1 MFILKNQF
9 QNSSFSQ
16 YCDLGTD
23 HIRVIG
29 SLLDRAKIIKN
40 EIFRHDSFLEL
51 LGGSKVN

>member
-29 SLLDRAKIIKN
+29 SLLDRAKIIKMKSSGMTRFWN
-40 EIFRHDSFLEL
+40 S
-51 LGGSKVN
+51 